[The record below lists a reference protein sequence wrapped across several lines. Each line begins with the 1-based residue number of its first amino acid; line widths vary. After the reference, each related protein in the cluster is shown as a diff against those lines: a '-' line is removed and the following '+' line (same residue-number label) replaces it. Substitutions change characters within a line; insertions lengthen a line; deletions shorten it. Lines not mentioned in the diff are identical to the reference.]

1 MALLALTV
9 LVLAFAI
16 WDIVLVKYTEKLTN
30 IDFTKLLPEKLLKKF
45 QGKTKT
51 AVTHMHIMRW

>member
-16 WDIVLVKYTEKLTN
+16 WDIVLVKYTAKLTN
-30 IDFTKLLPEKLLKKF
+30 ITDFTKLFPEKLLKKF
-45 QGKTKT
+45 QTKTKT
-51 AVTHMHIMRW
+51 AVTHMRW